1 MGGIFVKKIISLL
14 LILCFMCFMIVPS
27 VYSADNLSDDLIEDM
42 EDDEEDEENKEDTVV
57 DDSDDEIAEPTDDSH
72 IQDSEYDEIFAED
85 EEDISQKLSVPD
97 GITVILDGEIVV
109 FDVAQ
114 PALVNNRTMVPMRKI
129 FEALDATVTWDN
141 NTQTAKAQKG
151 DMTVEISIGSTV
163 MYSNGKAVE
172 IDSPALLLRSRTYVP
187 VRFISNALGVN
198 VDWDGE
204 KKIVYLIS
212 E

>member
-114 PALVNNRTMVPMRKI
+114 PVLVNGRTMVPMRKI
-129 FEALDATVTWDN
+129 FEALGATVTWDN

>member
-1 MGGIFVKKIISLL
+1 MLFR
-14 LILCFMCFMIVPS
+14 
-27 VYSADNLSDDLIEDM
+27 SADNLSDDLIEDM

-114 PALVNNRTMVPMRKI
+114 PALVNGRTMVPMRKI
-129 FEALDATVTWDN
+129 FEALNAVVTWDN

-151 DMTVEISIGSTV
+151 NMTVEISIGSKV

-172 IDSPALLLRSRTYVP
+172 IDSPALLMRSRTYVP
-187 VRFISNALGVN
+187 VRFVSNALGVK
-198 VDWDGE
+198 VDWDNE

>member
-1 MGGIFVKKIISLL
+1 MKKIISLL
-14 LILCFMCFMIVPS
+14 LILCFMCFMIGPS

-114 PALVNNRTMVPMRKI
+114 PALVNGRTMVPMRKI
-129 FEALDATVTWDN
+129 FEALGATVTWDN

-187 VRFISNALGVN
+187 VRFISNALGVK
-198 VDWDGE
+198 VDWDNT

>member
-14 LILCFMCFMIVPS
+14 LILCFMCFMIGPS

-114 PALVNNRTMVPMRKI
+114 PALVNGRTMVPMRKI
-129 FEALDATVTWDN
+129 FEALGATVTWDN

-187 VRFISNALGVN
+187 VRFISNALGVK
-198 VDWDGE
+198 VDWDNT